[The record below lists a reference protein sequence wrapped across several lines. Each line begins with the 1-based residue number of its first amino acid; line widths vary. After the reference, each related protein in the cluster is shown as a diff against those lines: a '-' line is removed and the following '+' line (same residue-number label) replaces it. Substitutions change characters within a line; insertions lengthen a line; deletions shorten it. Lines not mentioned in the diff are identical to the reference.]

1 MSAVSMNE
9 AAKKT
14 VQLENAKEVRPP
26 GGAPQEEHLPRKI
39 FVCSPYRPISQDEK
53 CRKDELEANI
63 RRAKMACR
71 ILSTLGFLPLA
82 PHLYFNQFLKDEE
95 KQERNTGIQLGM
107 QWLEEADE
115 LWVFGSTVSEGMA
128 AEIKRAHEL
137 QKKVRNLPEPG
148 RVVELL
154 LKNISE
160 QYHVP
165 LDDKKTGG
173 GSRKLQKVRKTMENK
188 NEKSMTLEEM
198 ISEMLKDAKVVKVP
212 LPARAEEEKEAQKQD
227 KPMPARPL
235 GAPLLSINIE
245 NLHLHMDE
253 RMTSY
258 NYGSGQEPDAE
269 ADDPAEDIDF
279 DEMLDCIHKETGLCE
294 KVILAVLKAQADY
307 LDDLWGDEEETR
319 EEANA

>member
-1 MSAVSMNE
+1 
-9 AAKKT
+9 
-14 VQLENAKEVRPP
+14 
-26 GGAPQEEHLPRKI
+26 
-39 FVCSPYRPISQDEK
+39 
-53 CRKDELEANI
+53 
-63 RRAKMACR
+63 
-71 ILSTLGFLPLA
+71 
-82 PHLYFNQFLKDEE
+82 
-95 KQERNTGIQLGM
+95 
-107 QWLEEADE
+107 
-115 LWVFGSTVSEGMA
+115 
-128 AEIKRAHEL
+128 
-137 QKKVRNLPEPG
+137 
-148 RVVELL
+148 
-154 LKNISE
+154 
-160 QYHVP
+160 
-165 LDDKKTGG
+165 
-173 GSRKLQKVRKTMENK
+173 MENK

-198 ISEMLKDAKVVKVP
+198 ISEMLKDAKVVKIP

-258 NYGSGQEPDAE
+258 NYGSGQESDAE

-307 LDDLWGDEEETR
+307 LDDLWGDEEETG